1 MFARIEVAIRPEY
14 SDPTAQ
20 SLLKRI
26 HGQLPELR
34 KKIRWARLI
43 DVYWIDVPRSRED
56 IIPACQEIFQDRVT
70 QWLFT
75 GNLIPSASG
84 KAGSLEDLMEASPV
98 RPGKFWGVERRLRTG
113 LTDSRALAA
122 LEALRVVLGSDLQGA
137 TTATGQL
144 LLLEGAHLAEAD
156 LSQLAREV
164 WCNES
169 SETWTILP
177 EHEIVGNDRF
187 HQEKKQR
194 EDVPRFEGSSAI
206 AKPSLQGF
214 ARRLNSPRLTP
225 VAGSQAIPAERSPA
239 TERGSIERWI
249 EYSRVRGWDWTR
261 EHWESVLAHW
271 GSSERTAEPSE
282 LELALLATCWSAQ
295 ARGRVWSAEFSAEDS
310 SRSYV
315 NLFSETIG
323 ATVQQQPRPWIL
335 STNESRPALLALS
348 EEISVSWSSR
358 ISADGSSRDPY
369 ADALNTILGVQRDL
383 LGADAFSLPL
393 LQSQVFEGDALHKGV
408 LRRAAELA
416 SNRTQVPMLA
426 GADLGEGDATTLSP
440 MVASSGVGTV
450 VGRERSSVRVGDRI
464 GWLATGT
471 TGPAA
476 LEDPVSQRKWMDALG
491 EAQAK
496 GLIAAVRSSGA
507 LPAVW
512 AVVQLAR
519 ETGGAALNLPVG
531 QLGELLSRRESL
543 VLAVRPDRWA
553 ELKAQL
559 EAWGVQLSAC
569 GGFDSSG
576 RFQVL
581 RGTEKA
587 VDIDLGFLWDGAP
600 LQKIAYSASLAT
612 PAARQPDHPPFKKAG
627 DQVLR
632 ELLGSPEVRSPERI
646 LQAFDLEA
654 QAHTVLKP
662 LHSVALSSGDWLH
675 GPNDGTV
682 AMVHVPAG
690 ALGQQPSMVGLSVGG
705 VSRRS
710 LPSHSWR
717 AWRAVDEALR
727 NLVCTGAQ
735 VGADESACA
744 LSIQWRGE
752 SPERHPSAAGEL
764 VETLE
769 ALRDSSLAL
778 GVPIVQAG
786 ASFSGRPIPGT
797 LVCHALG
804 NLKGVRWARSADF
817 KSPSDAVYLLGP
829 ECLDLAGSLFAERF
843 GCVASD
849 SPQRPD
855 WALARRLYGWL
866 GGVQGKEQGRIRS
879 LHDVSDGGLLVA
891 LSEGLMAR
899 GLGLTLR
906 MPDEGIPEAW
916 AFSEG
921 FHRMVL
927 SCSEADSAIL
937 EAEWEALRLPH
948 RRLGS
953 VTNSGRLE
961 IVGQWSVAVSELRK
975 AWRAEEA
982 WT

>member
-84 KAGSLEDLMEASPV
+84 KQGSLEDLMEASPV

-113 LTDSRALAA
+113 LTDSRAQAA

-144 LLLEGAHLAEAD
+144 LLLEGGHLMEAD
-156 LSQLAREV
+156 LSQLARDV
-164 WCNES
+164 WCNEA

-177 EHEIVGNDRF
+177 EHEIVSNDRF

-194 EDVPRFEGSSAI
+194 EDVPRFEGSGAI

-214 ARRLNSPRLTP
+214 ARRLNSPRLMP
-225 VAGSQAIPAERSPA
+225 GAAQPSASSD
-239 TERGSIERWI
+239 GSISFAKGSPEHWL

-261 EHWESVLAHW
+261 EHWDAVRAHW
-271 GSSERTAEPSE
+271 GSSGRSTEPAE

-295 ARGRVWSAEFSAEDS
+295 GRGRIWSAEFEASDR
-310 SRSYV
+310 SRTYV

-335 STNESRPALLALS
+335 SSNESRPALLALS
-348 EEISVSWSSR
+348 DEVAVSWGSR
-358 ISADGSSRDPY
+358 ISADGSVRDPY
-369 ADALNTILGVQRDL
+369 AEALNTILGVQRDL
-383 LGADAFSLPL
+383 LASDALSLPL
-393 LQSQVFEGDALHKGV
+393 MQSQVFEGDPLQKGI

-426 GADLGEGDATTLSP
+426 GADLGDGDATSHSP
-440 MVASSGVGTV
+440 LIASSGVGAV
-450 VGRERSSVRVGDRI
+450 LGRERASAASGDRI

-471 TGPAA
+471 SGPAS

-491 EAQAK
+491 EAHQK
-496 GLIAAVRSSGA
+496 GLVSAVRSSGA
-507 LPAVW
+507 LPAIW

-519 ETGGAALNLPVG
+519 ETGGAALNLPIN

-543 VLAVRPDRWA
+543 VLSVRPDRWA
-553 ELKAQL
+553 ELKAHL
-559 EAWGVQLSAC
+559 EAWGVQLHAC

-576 RFQVL
+576 RVRIH
-581 RGTEKA
+581 RGTEPV
-587 VDIDLGFLWDGAP
+587 VDVDLTFLWDGAP
-600 LQKIAYSASLAT
+600 IQKVVYASA
-612 PAARQPDHPPFKKAG
+612 PADREVREPDHPPFKKGG
-627 DQVLR
+627 DLILR
-632 ELLGSPEVRSPERI
+632 ELLGTAEVRSPERI

-662 LHSVALSSGDWLH
+662 MHSVALSSGDWLH

-682 AMVHVPAG
+682 AMLHGHGMNAG
-690 ALGQQPSMVGLSVGG
+690 PMVALSVG
-705 VSRRS
+705 SRNRR
-710 LPSHSWR
+710 HHGGYDWR
-717 AWRAVDEALR
+717 AEMSLDEALR

-735 VGADESACA
+735 VGADESMCA

-752 SPERHPSAAGEL
+752 SPERHPLAAREL

-769 ALRDSSLAL
+769 SLREASLAM
-778 GVPIVQAG
+778 GVPIVQAA
-786 ASFSGRPIPGT
+786 ASFTGRPIAGT
-797 LVCHALG
+797 LVCHAIG
-804 NLKGVRWARSADF
+804 SLKGVRWARSADF
-817 KSPSDAVYLLGP
+817 KSPSDAIYVLGP
-829 ECLDLAGSLFAERF
+829 DCNDLSGSLFADRF
-843 GCVASD
+843 GCTPVEV
-849 SPQRPD
+849 PQRPQ

-891 LSEGLMAR
+891 LAEGLMAR
-899 GLGLTLR
+899 GLGITVR
-906 MPDEGIPEAW
+906 MPDEGTPEAW
-916 AFSEG
+916 AFGEG
-921 FHRMVL
+921 FHRMIV
-927 SCSEADSAIL
+927 SCGEADSAIL
-937 EAEWEALRLPH
+937 ESEWEALKLPY

-953 VTNSGRLE
+953 VTASGRLE
-961 IVGQWSVAVSELRK
+961 VVGQWSVAVSELRK
-975 AWRAEEA
+975 AWRAEDS